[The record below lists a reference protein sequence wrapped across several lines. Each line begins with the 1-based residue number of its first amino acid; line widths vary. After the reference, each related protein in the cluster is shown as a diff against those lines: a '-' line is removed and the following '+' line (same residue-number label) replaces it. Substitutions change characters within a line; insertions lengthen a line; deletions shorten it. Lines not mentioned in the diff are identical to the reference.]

1 VASALIRCGL
11 VALALAAGAWLVIG
25 YRAVELEADATTV
38 APGARAAGV
47 SPEEARRA
55 LDALDRARL
64 LSADTRPLLNQG
76 LLLFATGR
84 REHGIAVAK
93 RVVREEPENI
103 DGWLSL
109 YYLYLTEGDSNA
121 AAEAAREVRALN
133 PLAGDE
139 LER

>member
-1 VASALIRCGL
+1 VASAVIRCVL
-11 VALALAAGAWLVIG
+11 VALAIVAGAWLVIG

-38 APGARAAGV
+38 APGARTAGV
-47 SPEEARRA
+47 SSEEARRA

-93 RVVREEPENI
+93 QVVREEPENI

-121 AAEAAREVRALN
+121 AAEAARKVRALN

>member
-1 VASALIRCGL
+1 MASALIRCGL
-11 VALALAAGAWLVIG
+11 VALALAAGAWLVVG

-38 APGARAAGV
+38 DPGARTARLSSG
-47 SPEEARRA
+47 ETRRA

-64 LSADTRPLLNQG
+64 LSVDTRPLLNEG

-84 REHGIAVAK
+84 RDKGVAVVN
-93 RVVREEPENI
+93 RVVAEEPENI

-109 YYLYLTEGDSNA
+109 YYLYLAEGNSSDA
-121 AAEAAREVRALN
+121 AQAARKVRALN
-133 PLAGDE
+133 PLAGNE

>member
-11 VALALAAGAWLVIG
+11 VALALAAGAWLVLG

-38 APGARAAGV
+38 APGARTAGL
-47 SPEEARRA
+47 SSEEAMRA
-55 LDALDRARL
+55 LDSLDRARL
-64 LSADTRPLLNQG
+64 LSADTRPLLNEG

-84 REHGIAVAK
+84 REEGIAVAK
-93 RVVREEPENI
+93 QVVAEEPENI

-109 YYLYLTEGDSNA
+109 YYLYLAEGNSNGA
-121 AAEAAREVRALN
+121 TDAARKVRALN